1 MRNRVIPSGCTFKA
15 SIHLEWNLGNE
26 AAFWSAKVRASKA
39 NVPSVTGFCLKV
51 QVLQGTDL
59 EHRGDISYPNSI
71 HLSCTAHLFK
81 RASSHSR
88 QWWLPSPLETKT
100 QTVWAA
106 VLPARCCQRCVN
118 IHQCLTGQR
127 REQKRNHFFSLTWT
141 LTAFSILTSHF
152 NYKNT
157 WRDFH

>member
-1 MRNRVIPSGCTFKA
+1 MYLQGKHYTFGM
-15 SIHLEWNLGNE
+15 ELGNE
-26 AAFWSAKVRASKA
+26 AAIWSEEDRASKA
-39 NVPSVTGFCLKV
+39 NIPSVTGFCLKV

-59 EHRGDISYPNSI
+59 EHRGDISFLNRI

-81 RASSHSR
+81 LASNHSR
-88 QWWLPSPLETKT
+88 QWWLPSPLETKA

-106 VLPARCCQRCVN
+106 GLHACCCQRCIN
-118 IHQCLTGQR
+118 IHQCLTGQL
-127 REQKRNHFFSLTWT
+127 REQKINHFFSLTGT